1 MKGLNSQTV
10 LATAIAISVVFA
22 VTAGAQAHD
31 EPRWKRQRW
40 EHRHHHH
47 GHHYERAPHERAPR
61 VVYERQPIMV
71 MPAPVY
77 QSQGY
82 ARPMDPSLNF
92 NFHVPLQ

>member
-1 MKGLNSQTV
+1 MTGLNSRSV

-22 VTAGAQAHD
+22 VTVGAQAHD
-31 EPRWKRQRW
+31 VGRWERERW

-47 GHHYERAPHERAPR
+47 GRHYEPAPR

-77 QSQGY
+77 QSRGY
-82 ARPMDPSLNF
+82 AQPMDPSLNF
-92 NFHVPLQ
+92 NFTVPLR